1 MKRRKFLRNTLG
13 IGFFALPGVR
23 NLDGY
28 VKQIHDVRESRL
40 PENEGFSG
48 MKSIIS
54 RGDIHRNLPPT
65 KLTPWIVLYQGNG
78 RFGSCFGPWGLHC
91 REDHSASYS
100 FHGSTRFTHLQHY
113 IRGKFNADYL
123 LPLGSIRWQT
133 EPGVVSSYHQYQSFY
148 DGTVTTQFSTA
159 DYSIKIISWFDA
171 AQKDIA
177 GFQIEA
183 VGKSPAIIISTPRSI
198 PLIYD
203 QQIVPVIKEQLEGQH
218 YQASIK
224 ISDTFST
231 LNVVGNSEMIQTKD
245 GLEVRLGQGLNS
257 ILIGVNGNLTVS
269 AKRSLQQTKE
279 WWHNTWEKSGW
290 LDLPDQAAQ
299 EVWVRSL
306 AYTLYSH
313 NDDGLGCSPP
323 TGLAGNAWP
332 FPFPFDSSCRHSLLL
347 MTGQQE
353 TARKWVE
360 FWHSRFEGLKDY
372 THRIFKSEGI
382 FLPHVFPY
390 GQAFGYHWPEPP
402 NKYYYPIYNSSLMVR
417 IADQTA
423 TMIND
428 DKWTNTYAVPL
439 IGEAAKFYLSHL
451 KKKEDG
457 FWHLL
462 VIPSISLDESGD
474 INKPDY
480 VSGLISAQYALQVAI
495 KYGLDK
501 DQRMQTI
508 LSEGLAYPALLA
520 ENGMYHNHVDPA
532 IKDFGRQKH
541 PDQLFA
547 LVHTPLGSNPDA
559 PHRRAHELRYETTI
573 GANEPRFLGHTLGEF
588 ILASARMHNVQ
599 AWQKDWEMMMP
610 AKYMDPERIQF
621 YESTGN
627 SLAFYITTH
636 GLFAQALLETLVST
650 WWGQLD
656 ICSCVPWKGTVRF
669 GNIKTLCGVTVS
681 GELKNGTCNASLLA
695 WKNTTFKHNGSDITL
710 KKGQKINIR
719 LKQNEAGLK
728 QGKNT

>member
-1 MKRRKFLRNTLG
+1 MKRRKFLRNTVG
-13 IGFFALPGVR
+13 IGFFALPGMR
-23 NLDGY
+23 NLDRY
-28 VKQIHDVRESRL
+28 VKQRQNVKESDA
-40 PENEGFSG
+40 PENECFTS

-65 KLTPWIVLYQGNG
+65 KLKPWIVLYQGNG

-91 REDHSASYS
+91 RDNQSSYS

-133 EPGVVSSYHQYQSFY
+133 EPEKVTGYDQYQSFY
-148 DGTVTTQFSTA
+148 DGTVTTKFSTA

-177 GFQIEA
+177 GFLIEVA
-183 VGKSPAIIISTPRSI
+183 GKSPAIIISTPRSI

-203 QQIVPVIKEQLEGQH
+203 QQIVPVITEQLEGQH

-231 LNVVGNSEMIQTKD
+231 LNVVGDTQMIQTND
-245 GLEVRLGQGLNS
+245 GLELRLKQGLNS
-257 ILIGVNGNLTVS
+257 ILIAVNDELTVS
-269 AKRSLQQTKE
+269 ANRSLQQTKK
-279 WWHNTWEKSGW
+279 WWHDTWQKTGW
-290 LDLPDQAAQ
+290 LDLPDQSAQ
-299 EVWVRSL
+299 EIWVRSL
-306 AYTLYSH
+306 AYTLCSH

-347 MTGQQE
+347 MTGHLE

-372 THRIFKSEGI
+372 TYRLFKSAGI

-390 GQAFGYHWPEPP
+390 GQAFGYHVPEPP

-417 IADQTA
+417 IADHTA
-423 TMIND
+423 IMVND
-428 DKWTNTYAVPL
+428 DEWTNRYAVPL

-457 FWHLL
+457 YWHLL

-480 VSGLISAQYALQVAI
+480 VSGLISAQYSLQVAI

-501 DQRMQTI
+501 DKRMQTI

-532 IKDFGRQKH
+532 IKDFGKQKH

-547 LVHTPLGSNPDA
+547 LVHTPLGPTPDA
-559 PHRRAHELRYETTI
+559 PQRRAHELRYDTTA
-573 GANEPRFLGHTLGEF
+573 GAKEPRFLGHTLGEF
-588 ILASARMHNVQ
+588 ILASARMHDAQ

-627 SLAFYITTH
+627 NLAFYITTH
-636 GLFAQALLETLVST
+636 GLFAQSLLETVVST
-650 WWGQLD
+650 WWGELD
-656 ICSCVPWKGTVRF
+656 ICSCVTWKGTVRF

-681 GELKNGTCNASLLA
+681 GELQNGTGNASLNA
-695 WKNTTFKHNGSDITL
+695 WKDSQFKYRGSNIIL
-710 KKGQKINIR
+710 KKGEKMNIR
-719 LKQNEAGLK
+719 LKQNEGGLK
-728 QGKNT
+728 RGKNS